1 MHFWHWRA
9 QVKARWGQLQH
20 FGSSGQQSPFWLHHT
35 KICTPLPAAH
45 CENSVHCRYSLT
57 HTRLPQEHPWKQP
70 SYYLKVEGQQGRCH
84 QHWPLIWGFQ
94 PDIDLVLAACSHRVE
109 EQPIYR
115 PQTVCNTVHGLRLI
129 THSDTCTLSSE
140 TLKCSQC
147 WAHLT
152 LQKGFVQQIK
162 QGGSLQIIME

>member
-35 KICTPLPAAH
+35 KICTSSTCSALWEQILSDPHKAA
-45 CENSVHCRYSLT
+45 SRAPMKTAQL
-57 HTRLPQEHPWKQP
+57 LPQSWRATRWR
-70 SYYLKVEGQQGRCH
+70 RCH
-84 QHWPLIWGFQ
+84 QHWPLIWGFL

-140 TLKCSQC
+140 TLKFSQC
-147 WAHLT
+147 RAHLT